1 MDTAVS
7 TTVKINCFIRGN
19 HRMKKGIDLLNGPIA
34 GSLARLAL
42 PIMGTSLIQMAYNL
56 TDMLW
61 IGRIGSNAV
70 AAVGAAGM
78 YIWLSAGITMLA
90 RMGGQVLTAQ
100 SLGAGKK
107 EKAVQYATAS
117 LQMGLLS
124 GLLYGVISVI
134 FNRPLIG
141 FFRLNSPEVI
151 LDARWYL
158 AVTCGGIVFNFINQ
172 IFTGLLTAMGNSMIT
187 FWSTTIGLVINLVL
201 DPVLIFGPGPLPR
214 LGVKGAAAATVFA
227 QVMVFSI
234 YILRIRRDALIFS
247 KVRILQRPAVKRM
260 REILL
265 VGLPASVQNLIF
277 TGISMLIAR
286 MIAGWGDAAVAVQKV
301 GSQIE
306 SISWMTAEGFG
317 SAVNAF
323 TAQNYGAGKNDRVRK
338 GYFSALKIMCTWGLF
353 TTLALL
359 LFPEILFRVF
369 IPETD
374 ILPMGTD
381 YLRILAVSQL
391 FMCTEAASAGAF
403 QGLGR
408 TLPPSLTGIIFNT
421 LRIPLAAVL
430 SASVLKLN
438 GIWWSISISSVLKGI
453 ILPIWLMFCMYSL
466 HHVKKSGNRRYGL

>member
-1 MDTAVS
+1 
-7 TTVKINCFIRGN
+7 
-19 HRMKKGIDLLNGPIA
+19 MKKGIDLLNGPIA

-78 YIWLSAGITMLA
+78 YIWLSAGFTMLA

-100 SLGAGKK
+100 SLGAGKE

-117 LQMGLLS
+117 LQMGLLF

-172 IFTGLLTAMGNSMIT
+172 ILTGLLTAMGNSMIT

-227 QVMVFSI
+227 QIMVFSI
-234 YILRIRRDALIFS
+234 YLLRIRRDALIFS
-247 KVRILQRPAVKRM
+247 KVRILQRPAVNRM
-260 REILL
+260 KEILL
-265 VGLPASVQNLIF
+265 VGLPASVQNFDFHRHLH
-277 TGISMLIAR
+277 A
-286 MIAGWGDAAVAVQKV
+286 DC
-301 GSQIE
+301 E
-306 SISWMTAEGFG
+306 
-317 SAVNAF
+317 
-323 TAQNYGAGKNDRVRK
+323 NDRR
-338 GYFSALKIMCTWGLF
+338 
-353 TTLALL
+353 
-359 LFPEILFRVF
+359 
-369 IPETD
+369 
-374 ILPMGTD
+374 
-381 YLRILAVSQL
+381 
-391 FMCTEAASAGAF
+391 
-403 QGLGR
+403 LGR
-408 TLPPSLTGIIFNT
+408 CSRCSPESRQPDRIHLLDDRGGIWQCSQCIYRAELWRRQKRPCQKRLLQRTQNHVHLGSFYDACAPSFPGNPVPPSSSRKQTSSQWAQTTCAFW
-421 LRIPLAAVL
+421 L
-430 SASVLKLN
+430 SHSFLCAQRPHPPEHSRDWAEHCRHL
-438 GIWWSISISSVLKGI
+438 
-453 ILPIWLMFCMYSL
+453 
-466 HHVKKSGNRRYGL
+466 